1 MVPLS
6 VLLCNVDERR
16 HLAARTNPESLKRNW
31 TIARDHRK
39 WKSRQLTL
47 VVTVHE
53 TGREVTYIGLA
64 DLGRWRGTHQEELI
78 VSGLYRLDGAV
89 KVGEITA
96 ALPGYASKYLGSE
109 GDIPRKAGE
118 VILSVLF
125 ALRPQLT
132 EVVQRLLHPE
142 PRIEVRGPAG
152 RLARQARDAFGLAMQ
167 MTGLS
172 RDPLNRWTQ
181 PASPDQ
187 QDGSFVQ
194 GLPEG
199 RAHERDLIRH
209 DTDRFLDWL
218 GVDQRRLAWRRYIK
232 GAQQLYLAD
241 VDGKREE
248 IALGVDLIYYQE
260 TRASLTLVQYKVMES
275 DGDDWYYHPSGDGHI
290 TGQLDRMRAVD
301 QKCLESALPGD
312 DYRLSAAPCWIK
324 LCRSE
329 DVIPRT
335 DELIRGMYLTRAYF
349 ERLKD
354 DPDTPCRGKQ
364 GAVRFSYATVPRYL
378 DNTTFAQLVADGW
391 IGSSGTG
398 TELIKEQIVASRA
411 GQREPIL
418 AFASGEVPKARRTR
432 ERMRGRAV
440 A

>member
-1 MVPLS
+1 MVPLA
-6 VLLCNVDERR
+6 VLRCNAGERR
-16 HLAARTNPESLKRNW
+16 HLAARASLESLKDNW

-47 VVTVHE
+47 VVTEHE
-53 TGREVTYIGLA
+53 TGPEVTYIGLA
-64 DLGRWRGTHQEELI
+64 DLGRWHGTHQEELI
-78 VSGLYRLDGAV
+78 VSGLHRLDGAV
-89 KVGEITA
+89 RVAEITTA
-96 ALPGYASKYLGSE
+96 VPPYARRYLGSE
-109 GDIPRKAGE
+109 GAIPRKAGE
-118 VILSVLF
+118 VILSVLY
-125 ALRPQLT
+125 ALQPQLT
-132 EVVQRLLHPE
+132 GVVQGLLQPE
-142 PRIEVRGPAG
+142 PPIAVRGPAG

-172 RDPLNRWTQ
+172 RDPLNHWAQ

-218 GVDQRRLAWRRYIK
+218 GVDEPRLAWRRYAK
-232 GAQQLYLAD
+232 GSQQLYIAD

-260 TRASLTLVQYKVMES
+260 TRSSLTLVQYKAMEH
-275 DGDDWYYHPSGDGHI
+275 DGNDWYYHPSGDSHI

-301 QKCLESALPGD
+301 QKCLQSAAPGD

-349 ERLKD
+349 EQLKD
-354 DPDTPCRGKQ
+354 DPDTPCRGKH

-398 TELIKEQIVASRA
+398 TDLIKEQIAASRA

-418 AFASGEVPKARRTR
+418 AFASGEVPKARRTQ
-432 ERMRGRAV
+432 ERIRGRAV

>member
-1 MVPLS
+1 VVPLA

-16 HLAARTNPESLKRNW
+16 HLAARTNPESLNENW
-31 TIARDHRK
+31 TIARDRSK

-47 VVTVHE
+47 VVTERE

-64 DLGRWRGTHQEELI
+64 DLGRWHGTHQEELI
-78 VSGLYRLDGAV
+78 VSGLRRLSEAV
-89 KVGEITA
+89 RVGEVIA
-96 ALPGYASKYLGSE
+96 ALPGYARKYFADE

-118 VILSVLF
+118 VILAVLF
-125 ALRPQLT
+125 ALQPQLR
-132 EVVQRLLHPE
+132 EVVQGLLQPE
-142 PRIEVRGPAG
+142 QPMEVRGAVG
-152 RLARQARDAFGLAMQ
+152 RLARQARDALGLAMQ

-172 RDPLNRWTQ
+172 RDPLNHWTQ
-181 PASPDQ
+181 PENPDQ

-194 GLPEG
+194 RLPEG
-199 RAHERDLIRH
+199 RAHERDLISH
-209 DTDRFLDWL
+209 DADRILDWL
-218 GVDQRRLAWRRYIK
+218 SVDLPRLAWRRYGKDNQRLCI
-232 GAQQLYLAD
+232 AD

-248 IALGVDLIYYQE
+248 TALGVDLIYYHE
-260 TRASLTLVQYKVMES
+260 TRASLTLVQYKVMER
-275 DGDDWYYHPSGDGHI
+275 DADDWSYRPSGDGHI
-290 TGQLDRMRAVD
+290 DRQLDRMRAVD
-301 QKCLESALPGD
+301 QKCLQSALPGD
-312 DYRLSAAPCWIK
+312 DYRLSAAPCWVK

-329 DVIPRT
+329 DVVPRT

-364 GAVRFSYATVPRYL
+364 GAVRFSYGTVPRYL

-398 TELIKEQIVASRA
+398 TDLIKEQIEASRA

-418 AFASGEVPKARRTR
+418 AFASGDVPKARRTR
-432 ERMRGRAV
+432 ERISGRAV